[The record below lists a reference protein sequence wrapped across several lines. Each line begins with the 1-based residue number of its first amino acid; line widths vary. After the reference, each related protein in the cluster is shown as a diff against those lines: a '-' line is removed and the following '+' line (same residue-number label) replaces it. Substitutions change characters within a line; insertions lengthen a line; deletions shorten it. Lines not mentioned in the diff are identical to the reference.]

1 VAFCI
6 FDASYGTLSA
16 YASAHERDSTLG
28 IDQTSGTL
36 PALQQQTP
44 DQEGH
49 AQEEAGDRSSFSL
62 GESSTM
68 FALLIPGVT
77 RYDRLSPKSEM
88 RSTLAALS
96 ALAGLAVAAAAGLSL
111 VALYR
116 WVLMNYGEF
125 YGLAAVG
132 GVLILIAVILS
143 AGALWWCA

>member
-1 VAFCI
+1 
-6 FDASYGTLSA
+6 
-16 YASAHERDSTLG
+16 
-28 IDQTSGTL
+28 
-36 PALQQQTP
+36 
-44 DQEGH
+44 
-49 AQEEAGDRSSFSL
+49 
-62 GESSTM
+62 
-68 FALLIPGVT
+68 
-77 RYDRLSPKSEM
+77 M